1 MKRRYLL
8 TSLVL
13 VAICTLAMLLRQYC
27 MPTVRGSVVTY
38 HLVDQYSEQEIT
50 ATGRILALPGESV
63 RFNLQNDQIYI
74 KQGKRAYRLKENYL
88 PAKTNTFS
96 LAFNDGWRQL
106 ASDEMLVIKDSRQID
121 SMLDFVVENNIIK
134 QSQIIET
141 KKSGRYAD
149 TAFVK
154 IDEPKEFAPKIEKP
168 WMVWQTQVDD
178 YINLKNVAIPIV
190 KQGVIYVPQR
200 NNTLAALEATSGK
213 QIWQRSFP
221 STLNKISF
229 EVTEQ
234 LVTVHTADKNQYK
247 LNQLTG
253 EIVDQQSDNSNG
265 LDFEIEQS
273 QMLPNAEGI
282 KVENQINSMVLTKK
296 DVEGKLLWQ
305 FRSDDLKYFPE
316 YFQQYGQFLVGLG
329 SYGGNS
335 YEDVPL
341 VANMY
346 VFNAKTG
353 ELTTKVENLSYVNYE
368 VVGNILLVFDKILE
382 AFDTTSGKKIW
393 SYEISGDSGSSSKP
407 WIVDQ
412 ARNLVIAADTHQLV
426 ALQIQGGDQ
435 IWQKKME
442 NNYPHIFVKN
452 DVLYVADLANPWLA
466 TMDVVSGNSL
476 WFASGLGVNQPYV
489 TDSDQVFYR
498 VGLTA
503 KFQFNQTFFAT
514 LDPTTHQSIPIFNHI
529 THADNDL
536 LIKYEEPYIFVFV
549 DDFVTARRYQVL

>member
-50 ATGRILALPGESV
+50 ATGRILALPGESI

-452 DVLYVADLANPWLA
+452 DVLYVVDLANPWLA

-549 DDFVTARRYQVL
+549 DDFVTALRYQVL

>member
-1 MKRRYLL
+1 
-8 TSLVL
+8 
-13 VAICTLAMLLRQYC
+13 

-50 ATGRILALPGESV
+50 ATGRILALPGESI

-368 VVGNILLVFDKILE
+368 VAGNILLVFDKILE

-452 DVLYVADLANPWLA
+452 DVLYVVDLANPWLA

-549 DDFVTARRYQVL
+549 DDFVTALRYQVL